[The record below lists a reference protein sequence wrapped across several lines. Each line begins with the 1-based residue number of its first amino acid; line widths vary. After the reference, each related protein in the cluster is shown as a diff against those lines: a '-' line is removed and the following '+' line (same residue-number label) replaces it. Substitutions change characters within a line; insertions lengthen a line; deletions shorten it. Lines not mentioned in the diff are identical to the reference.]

1 MELASAPSHQREGNV
16 ALNWGLTPVYTRIL
30 RRVCE
35 PLADLEDDLHKTHNS
50 ASATDGLSATS
61 FIEYPKYKPFIN
73 SDLLRSPQK
82 PVIPYPESNSKAI
95 FSALKNLQEKIH
107 RLELERLQAE
117 ENVKHLSRETADYK
131 KVLSEQMQH
140 KEHDKTEVSKKNQEL
155 ASQLAAAESRCSLLE
170 KQLDYMRQMIQHA
183 ENEKSHVLEKQG
195 SLERDRLLDQSHVQS
210 KLEKLDMLE
219 KEYSRLTTMQSIA
232 EKKMKELE
240 QKLQEEE
247 HARKLVQ
254 EKAAELQTGLETNR
268 LLIQAASP
276 LLSPKARRP
285 RKKTEQPEKKCALT
299 SRLTAQPHYRLCLGD
314 VPFVAGK
321 STSPSHSVGAN
332 VQHVLHLM
340 KQHTKALCNSR
351 VVNDIPLAKP
361 ISTQPASRSR
371 KSFLPKESSSS
382 QEELSE
388 VLLTLQDEF
397 GQMSFDH
404 QQLSQLVQEAPTIA
418 VREDLER
425 ELEALVG
432 KMEAKADQISK
443 VRRHWLQ
450 LERLKRESKSKK
462 TSGKQV
468 KDSRFPV
475 SEVKVTTTVTTKGK
489 NAGPI
494 KVKPGE
500 KSRKNLQL
508 LRDMQTLQTS
518 LQKDDIS
525 WD

>member
-1 MELASAPSHQREGNV
+1 
-16 ALNWGLTPVYTRIL
+16 
-30 RRVCE
+30 
-35 PLADLEDDLHKTHNS
+35 DLHKTLNS
-50 ASATDGLSATS
+50 TSATDGLSATS

-73 SDLLRSPQK
+73 SDLLHSPQK
-82 PVIPYPESNSKAI
+82 PVIPYPESNSRAI

-140 KEHDKTEVSKKNQEL
+140 KEHVKTEVSKKNQEL

-170 KQLDYMRQMIQHA
+170 KQLDYMRKMIQHA
-183 ENEKSHVLEKQG
+183 ENEKSDLLERQG
-195 SLERDRLLDQSHVQS
+195 SVERDWLLDPSHVQS

-219 KEYSRLTTMQSIA
+219 KEYSRLTMMQSVA

-240 QKLQEEE
+240 HKLQEEE

-276 LLSPKARRP
+276 LLSPKARKL
-285 RKKTEQPEKKCALT
+285 RKKPKQPEKKCSLP
-299 SRLTAQPHYRLCLGD
+299 SHLRVQPHYRLCLGD

-351 VVNDIPLAKP
+351 VVNDVPLAKP
-361 ISTQPASRSR
+361 VNTGHPSSKSR
-371 KSFLPKESSSS
+371 KSSMPKESSSS

-404 QQLSQLVQEAPTIA
+404 QQLSKLVQEAPTMA

-443 VRRHWLQ
+443 VQRHRLQ
-450 LERLKRESKSKK
+450 LEQLKRECKSKK
-462 TSGKQV
+462 TSAKQI
-468 KDSRFPV
+468 KANSQFPV

-508 LRDMQTLQTS
+508 LRDMQTIQTS

-525 WD
+525 WDY

>member
-1 MELASAPSHQREGNV
+1 MSIKRGAARVPYLKGTWASAGSLTADMAAAAHGHQR
-16 ALNWGLTPVYTRIL
+16 T
-30 RRVCE
+30 
-35 PLADLEDDLHKTHNS
+35 DDLHKAHNS
-50 ASATDGLSATS
+50 TSVTDGLSATS
-61 FIEYPKYKPFIN
+61 FIEYPNYKPFIN
-73 SDLLRSPQK
+73 SDLQRSPWK
-82 PVIPYPESNSKAI
+82 PVIPYPESHSRAI

-107 RLELERLQAE
+107 RLELERFQAE

-131 KVLSEQMQH
+131 KVLSEQMEH

-170 KQLDYMRQMIQHA
+170 KQLDYMRKMIQHA
-183 ENEKSHVLEKQG
+183 ENEKSHLLEKQ
-195 SLERDRLLDQSHVQS
+195 
-210 KLEKLDMLE
+210 
-219 KEYSRLTTMQSIA
+219 
-232 EKKMKELE
+232 KKMKELE
-240 QKLQEEE
+240 QKLWEEE

-276 LLSPKARRP
+276 LLSPKARQP
-285 RKKTEQPEKKCALT
+285 RKKAKQTEKKCPVG
-299 SRLTAQPHYRLCLGD
+299 SRSTVQPHYRLCLGD

-321 STSPSHSVGAN
+321 STSPSHSVAAN

-340 KQHTKALCNSR
+340 KQHTKALCNR
-351 VVNDIPLAKP
+351 HVVNDTPLAKP
-361 ISTQPASRSR
+361 ISTARPASKSR
-371 KSFLPKESSSS
+371 RPSLPMESSSS

-404 QQLSQLVQEAPTIA
+404 QQLSKLIQEAPTTA
-418 VREDLER
+418 VKEDLER

-443 VRRHWLQ
+443 VQRHRLQ
-450 LERLKRESKSKK
+450 LERLKRECKSKK
-462 TSGKQV
+462 TSAKPM

-508 LRDMQTLQTS
+508 LRDMQTIQTS

-525 WD
+525 WDY

>member
-1 MELASAPSHQREGNV
+1 MAAARGPQR
-16 ALNWGLTPVYTRIL
+16 T
-30 RRVCE
+30 
-35 PLADLEDDLHKTHNS
+35 DDLHKTYNS

-73 SDLLRSPQK
+73 SDLLRSPRK
-82 PVIPYPESNSKAI
+82 PVIPYPESNSRAI

-170 KQLDYMRQMIQHA
+170 KQLDYMRKMIQHA
-183 ENEKSHVLEKQG
+183 ENEKSHLLEKQ
-195 SLERDRLLDQSHVQS
+195 
-210 KLEKLDMLE
+210 
-219 KEYSRLTTMQSIA
+219 
-232 EKKMKELE
+232 KKMKELE

-254 EKAAELQTGLETNR
+254 EKAAE
-268 LLIQAASP
+268 
-276 LLSPKARRP
+276 
-285 RKKTEQPEKKCALT
+285 KCSTSHLT
-299 SRLTAQPHYRLCLGD
+299 TQPHYRLCLGD

-351 VVNDIPLAKP
+351 VVNDTPLAKP
-361 ISTQPASRSR
+361 IGTGHPASKSR
-371 KSFLPKESSSS
+371 KSSLPKDSSSS

-404 QQLSQLVQEAPTIA
+404 QQLSKLVQEAPTIA

-443 VRRHWLQ
+443 VRRHRLQ
-450 LERLKRESKSKK
+450 LERLKRECKSRK
-462 TSGKQV
+462 TSAKQV

-508 LRDMQTLQTS
+508 LRDMQTIQTS
-518 LQKDDIS
+518 LQKDDVS
-525 WD
+525 WDY

>member
-1 MELASAPSHQREGNV
+1 M
-16 ALNWGLTPVYTRIL
+16 
-30 RRVCE
+30 
-35 PLADLEDDLHKTHNS
+35 
-50 ASATDGLSATS
+50 SATDGLSATS

-73 SDLLRSPQK
+73 SDLLRSPRK
-82 PVIPYPESNSKAI
+82 PVIPYPESNSRAI
-95 FSALKNLQEKIH
+95 FSALKNLQEKIR

-117 ENVKHLSRETADYK
+117 ENVKHLSRETAGYK

-140 KEHDKTEVSKKNQEL
+140 KEHVKTEVSKKNQEL

-170 KQLDYMRQMIQHA
+170 KQLDYMRKMIQHA
-183 ENEKSHVLEKQG
+183 ENEKSHLLEKQG

-219 KEYSRLTTMQSIA
+219 KEYSRLTMMQSLA

-276 LLSPKARRP
+276 LLSPKARKF
-285 RKKTEQPEKKCALT
+285 RKPKQPEKCAVRG
-299 SRLTAQPHYRLCLGD
+299 RLAAQPHYRLCLGD

-351 VVNDIPLAKP
+351 VVNDTPLAKP
-361 ISTQPASRSR
+361 ISTGHPASKSR
-371 KSFLPKESSSS
+371 KSAMPKESSSS

-404 QQLSQLVQEAPTIA
+404 QQLSKLVQEAPTIA

-432 KMEAKADQISK
+432 RMEAKADQISK
-443 VRRHWLQ
+443 VQRHRLQ
-450 LERLKRESKSKK
+450 LERLKRECKSEK
-462 TSGKQV
+462 TSAKQRQE
-468 KDSRFPV
+468 SRFPA
-475 SEVKVTTTVTTKGK
+475 SEVKVTTTVTTKGRK
-489 NAGPI
+489 AGPI

-508 LRDMQTLQTS
+508 LRDMQTIQTS
-518 LQKDDIS
+518 LQRDDIS
-525 WD
+525 WDY

>member
-1 MELASAPSHQREGNV
+1 MAAAARGQQRTGD
-16 ALNWGLTPVYTRIL
+16 LCKTP
-30 RRVCE
+30 
-35 PLADLEDDLHKTHNS
+35 KS
-50 ASATDGLSATS
+50 ASATDRLSAAS
-61 FIEYPKYKPFIN
+61 YLDYPKHKPFIN

-82 PVIPYPESNSKAI
+82 PVVPYPESNSRAI
-95 FSALKNLQEKIH
+95 FSALRNLQEKIR

-140 KEHDKTEVSKKNQEL
+140 RERDRTEVSKKNQEL
-155 ASQLAAAESRCSLLE
+155 ASQLAAAESRYSLLE
-170 KQLDYMRQMIQHA
+170 KQLDYMRKMIQHA
-183 ENEKSHVLEKQG
+183 EREKTQLLEKQD
-195 SLERDRLLDQSHVQS
+195 SLERERLDQSHVQL

-240 QKLQEEE
+240 LKLQEEE

-276 LLSPKARRP
+276 LLSPKARKP
-285 RKKTEQPEKKCALT
+285 RKKTKQPE
-299 SRLTAQPHYRLCLGD
+299 
-314 VPFVAGK
+314 K

-340 KQHTKALCNSR
+340 KHHTKALCNSR
-351 VVNDIPLAKP
+351 VVNDTPLAKS
-361 ISTQPASRSR
+361 ISAGRPASRSR
-371 KSFLPKESSSS
+371 KPPLPKNYSSS

-404 QQLSQLVQEAPTIA
+404 QQLSKLVQEAPTIA

-450 LERLKRESKSKK
+450 LERLKRECKSKK
-462 TSGKQV
+462 ASAKHK
-468 KDSRFPV
+468 KDSKFPV

-489 NAGPI
+489 DAGPI

-508 LRDMQTLQTS
+508 LRDMQTIQTS

-525 WD
+525 WDY

>member
-1 MELASAPSHQREGNV
+1 MAAARGPQR
-16 ALNWGLTPVYTRIL
+16 T
-30 RRVCE
+30 
-35 PLADLEDDLHKTHNS
+35 DDLHKTYNS
-50 ASATDGLSATS
+50 ASAIDGLSATS

-73 SDLLRSPQK
+73 SDLLRSPRK
-82 PVIPYPESNSKAI
+82 PVIPYPESNS
-95 FSALKNLQEKIH
+95 
-107 RLELERLQAE
+107 R
-117 ENVKHLSRETADYK
+117 
-131 KVLSEQMQH
+131 
-140 KEHDKTEVSKKNQEL
+140 EL

-170 KQLDYMRQMIQHA
+170 KQLDYMRKMIQHA
-183 ENEKSHVLEKQG
+183 ENEKSHLLEKQG

-276 LLSPKARRP
+276 LLSPKTRKP
-285 RKKTEQPEKKCALT
+285 RKKTKQPEKKCSTSHLT
-299 SRLTAQPHYRLCLGD
+299 TQPHYRLCLGD

-351 VVNDIPLAKP
+351 VVNDTPLAKP
-361 ISTQPASRSR
+361 IGTGHPASKSR
-371 KSFLPKESSSS
+371 KSSLPKDSSSS

-404 QQLSQLVQEAPTIA
+404 QQLSKLVQEAPTIA

-443 VRRHWLQ
+443 VRRHRLQ
-450 LERLKRESKSKK
+450 LERLKRECKSRK
-462 TSGKQV
+462 TSAKQV

-508 LRDMQTLQTS
+508 LRDMQTIQTS
-518 LQKDDIS
+518 LQKDDVS
-525 WD
+525 WDY

>member
-1 MELASAPSHQREGNV
+1 WERH
-16 ALNWGLTPVYTRIL
+16 
-30 RRVCE
+30 
-35 PLADLEDDLHKTHNS
+35 
-50 ASATDGLSATS
+50 
-61 FIEYPKYKPFIN
+61 FISDSVLYKPFIN
-73 SDLLRSPQK
+73 SDLLRSPRK
-82 PVIPYPESNSKAI
+82 PVIPYPESNSRAI

-170 KQLDYMRQMIQHA
+170 KQLDYMRKMIQHA
-183 ENEKSHVLEKQG
+183 ENEKSHLLEKQG

-254 EKAAELQTGLETNR
+254 EKAAEVTNR
-268 LLIQAASP
+268 KFLMYCVIFDKHSSLFFF
-276 LLSPKARRP
+276 LSF
-285 RKKTEQPEKKCALT
+285 QKCSTSHLT
-299 SRLTAQPHYRLCLGD
+299 TQPHYRLCLGD

-351 VVNDIPLAKP
+351 VVNDTPLVKP
-361 ISTQPASRSR
+361 IGTGHPASKSR
-371 KSFLPKESSSS
+371 KSSLPKDSSSS

-404 QQLSQLVQEAPTIA
+404 QQLSKLVQEAPTIA

-443 VRRHWLQ
+443 VRSQQCALTAQKANRVLG
-450 LERLKRESKSKK
+450 L
-462 TSGKQV
+462 
-468 KDSRFPV
+468 
-475 SEVKVTTTVTTKGK
+475 TTTVTTKGK

-508 LRDMQTLQTS
+508 LRDMQTIQTS
-518 LQKDDIS
+518 LQKDDVS
-525 WD
+525 WDY

>member
-1 MELASAPSHQREGNV
+1 MSTKDAGSSSFHRF
-16 ALNWGLTPVYTRIL
+16 PVM
-30 RRVCE
+30 
-35 PLADLEDDLHKTHNS
+35 S
-50 ASATDGLSATS
+50 
-61 FIEYPKYKPFIN
+61 
-73 SDLLRSPQK
+73 
-82 PVIPYPESNSKAI
+82 I
-95 FSALKNLQEKIH
+95 FSALRNLQEKIH

-117 ENVKHLSRETADYK
+117 ENVKHLSKETADYK

-140 KEHDKTEVSKKNQEL
+140 REHDRTEVSRKNQEL

-170 KQLDYMRQMIQHA
+170 KQLDYMRRMIQHA
-183 ENEKSHVLEKQG
+183 EREKTQLLEKQD
-195 SLERDRLLDQSHVQS
+195 SLERERLDQSHVQS

-219 KEYSRLTTMQSIA
+219 KEYSRLTTMQSLA

-276 LLSPKARRP
+276 LLSPKARKP
-285 RKKTEQPEKKCALT
+285 RKKTKQPEKKCSLT
-299 SRLTAQPHYRLCLGD
+299 SHLTTQPHYRLCLGD

-340 KQHTKALCNSR
+340 KHHTKALCNSR
-351 VVNDIPLAKP
+351 VVNDTPLAKP
-361 ISTQPASRSR
+361 ISAGPASRSR
-371 KSFLPKESSSS
+371 KPPLPKDYSSS

-404 QQLSQLVQEAPTIA
+404 QQLSKLVQEAPTIA

-443 VRRHWLQ
+443 VRKHWLQ
-450 LERLKRESKSKK
+450 LERLKREGKSKK
-462 TSGKQV
+462 TSAKQK

-475 SEVKVTTTVTTKGK
+475 SKVKVTTTVTTKGK
-489 NAGPI
+489 DAGPI

-508 LRDMQTLQTS
+508 LRDMQTIQTS

-525 WD
+525 WDY

>member
-1 MELASAPSHQREGNV
+1 MAGGWNQMS
-16 ALNWGLTPVYTRIL
+16 
-30 RRVCE
+30 CK
-35 PLADLEDDLHKTHNS
+35 DDLHETQNS
-50 ASATDGLSATS
+50 ASATDELSATS
-61 FIEYPKYKPFIN
+61 FIEYPKNKPFIN
-73 SDLLRSPQK
+73 SDLLRSPRK
-82 PVIPYPESNSKAI
+82 PVIPYPESNSRAI
-95 FSALKNLQEKIH
+95 FSALKNLQEKIS

-131 KVLSEQMQH
+131 NVLSEQMQH
-140 KEHDKTEVSKKNQEL
+140 KERDKTEVSKKNQEL

-170 KQLDYMRQMIQHA
+170 KQLDYMRKMIQHA
-183 ENEKSHVLEKQG
+183 ENEKSHLLEKQG
-195 SLERDRLLDQSHVQS
+195 SLERDRLLDHSHVQS

-276 LLSPKARRP
+276 LLSPKP
-285 RKKTEQPEKKCALT
+285 RKPRKTKQPEKKCSLT
-299 SRLTAQPHYRLCLGD
+299 SRLAAQPHYRLCLGD

-351 VVNDIPLAKP
+351 VVNDTPLAKP
-361 ISTQPASRSR
+361 ISASHPASKSR
-371 KSFLPKESSSS
+371 KSSLPKDSSSS

-404 QQLSQLVQEAPTIA
+404 QQLSKLVQEAPTVA

-425 ELEALVG
+425 ELEALVE

-443 VRRHWLQ
+443 VRRHRLQ

-462 TSGKQV
+462 TSAKQI
-468 KDSRFPV
+468 KDGRFPV

-508 LRDMQTLQTS
+508 LRDMQTIQTS

-525 WD
+525 WDY

>member
-1 MELASAPSHQREGNV
+1 MAAAAAGGDHQR
-16 ALNWGLTPVYTRIL
+16 TSDL
-30 RRVCE
+30 R
-35 PLADLEDDLHKTHNS
+35 KIYKS

-61 FIEYPKYKPFIN
+61 FIDYPKYKPFIN
-73 SDLLRSPQK
+73 SDLLRSPRK
-82 PVIPYPESNSKAI
+82 PVIPYPESNSRAI
-95 FSALKNLQEKIH
+95 FSALKNLQEKIR

-131 KVLSEQMQH
+131 KVLTEQMQH
-140 KEHDKTEVSKKNQEL
+140 KERDKTEASKKNREL

-170 KQLDYMRQMIQHA
+170 KQLDYMRKMIQHA
-183 ENEKSHVLEKQG
+183 ENEKTHLLEKQG
-195 SLERDRLLDQSHVQS
+195 TLERDRLLDQSHVQS

-219 KEYSRLTTMQSIA
+219 KEYTRLTTMQSLA

-268 LLIQAASP
+268 MLIQAASP
-276 LLSPKARRP
+276 SLSPKARRP
-285 RKKTEQPEKKCALT
+285 RKKTKQP
-299 SRLTAQPHYRLCLGD
+299 D
-314 VPFVAGK
+314 K

-340 KQHTKALCNSR
+340 KQHTKALCNNR
-351 VVNDIPLAKP
+351 VVNDTPLAKS
-361 ISTQPASRSR
+361 ISGVHPASKSRRS
-371 KSFLPKESSSS
+371 SLPKDSSSS

-404 QQLSQLVQEAPTIA
+404 QQLAKLIQEAPTVA

-425 ELEALVG
+425 DLEALVG
-432 KMEAKADQISK
+432 RMEAKADQINK
-443 VRRHWLQ
+443 VRRHRAR
-450 LERLKRESKSKK
+450 LERLKRECKSKN
-462 TSGKQV
+462 TSAKQI

-489 NAGPI
+489 DAGPI

-508 LRDMQTLQTS
+508 LRDMQTIQTS
-518 LQKDDIS
+518 LQKDDIT
-525 WD
+525 WDY

>member
-1 MELASAPSHQREGNV
+1 
-16 ALNWGLTPVYTRIL
+16 
-30 RRVCE
+30 
-35 PLADLEDDLHKTHNS
+35 DLHKSHNS
-50 ASATDGLSATS
+50 ESVTDGLSATS
-61 FIEYPKYKPFIN
+61 FMEYPKYKPFIN
-73 SDLLRSPQK
+73 SDLQRSPWK

-107 RLELERLQAE
+107 RLELERFQAE

-155 ASQLAAAESRCSLLE
+155 TSQLAAAEARCSLLE
-170 KQLDYMRQMIQHA
+170 KQLDYMRRMIQHA
-183 ENEKSHVLEKQG
+183 EKEKSLLLEKQG

-268 LLIQAASP
+268 LLIKAASP
-276 LLSPKARRP
+276 LLSPRARQP
-285 RKKTEQPEKKCALT
+285 RKKAKQPEMKCSRRSHLT
-299 SRLTAQPHYRLCLGD
+299 VQPHYRLCLGD

-340 KQHTKALCNSR
+340 KQHTKALCNSH
-351 VVNDIPLAKP
+351 VVNDTPLAKP
-361 ISTQPASRSR
+361 ISTGHPGGKSR
-371 KSFLPKESSSS
+371 KPSLPKDSSSS

-404 QQLSQLVQEAPTIA
+404 QQLSKLVEEAPTAA

-443 VRRHWLQ
+443 VRRHRLQ

-462 TSGKQV
+462 TSAKQT

-508 LRDMQTLQTS
+508 LRDMQTIQTS

-525 WD
+525 WDY

>member
-1 MELASAPSHQREGNV
+1 
-16 ALNWGLTPVYTRIL
+16 
-30 RRVCE
+30 
-35 PLADLEDDLHKTHNS
+35 DLHKSHNS

-61 FIEYPKYKPFIN
+61 FIEYPKHKPFIN
-73 SDLLRSPQK
+73 SDLLRPTQK
-82 PVIPYPESNSKAI
+82 PVVPYPESNSRAI

-131 KVLSEQMQH
+131 KVLSEQMRH
-140 KEHDKTEVSKKNQEL
+140 KEQHKTEVSERNREL

-170 KQLDYMRQMIQHA
+170 KQLEYMRTMIQHA
-183 ENEKSHVLEKQG
+183 ESEKSHVLERQD
-195 SLERDRLLDQSHVQS
+195 SLERDRLPDRSHVQS

-219 KEYSRLTTMQSIA
+219 KEYSRLTVMQAVA

-276 LLSPKARRP
+276 LLSPKARKP
-285 RKKTEQPEKKCALT
+285 RKKTKQPEKNCALPG
-299 SRLTAQPHYRLCLGD
+299 RVCAQPHYRLCLGD

-321 STSPSHSVGAN
+321 STGPSHSVGAN

-340 KQHTKALCNSR
+340 KQHTRALCNSR
-351 VVNDIPLAKP
+351 VVTDVPLAKP
-361 ISTQPASRSR
+361 GGAAHPAGRSR
-371 KSFLPKESSSS
+371 KASAPKESSSS

-404 QQLSQLVQEAPTIA
+404 QQLSKLVQEAPTTA

-443 VRRHWLQ
+443 VRRHRLQ
-450 LERLKRESKSKK
+450 LEKLKRECKSRKASARQMK
-462 TSGKQV
+462 E
-468 KDSRFPV
+468 SRCPV
-475 SEVKVTTTVTTKGK
+475 SEVQVTTTVTTKGK
-489 NAGPI
+489 SAGPI

-508 LRDMQTLQTS
+508 LRDMQTIQTS

-525 WD
+525 WDY

>member
-1 MELASAPSHQREGNV
+1 MAAARGQQRMGDPCEALKSASAP
-16 ALNWGLTPVYTRIL
+16 
-30 RRVCE
+30 
-35 PLADLEDDLHKTHNS
+35 
-50 ASATDGLSATS
+50 DGLSAAS
-61 FIEYPKYKPFIN
+61 YLDYPKHKPFIN
-73 SDLLRSPQK
+73 SDLLRSPRK
-82 PVIPYPESNSKAI
+82 PVIPYPESNSRAI
-95 FSALKNLQEKIH
+95 FSALRNLQEKIR

-140 KEHDKTEVSKKNQEL
+140 REHDRTEVSKKNQEL
-155 ASQLAAAESRCSLLE
+155 TSQLAAAESRCSLLE
-170 KQLDYMRQMIQHA
+170 KQLDYMRNMIQNA
-183 ENEKSHVLEKQG
+183 EQEKMQLLEKQD
-195 SLERDRLLDQSHVQS
+195 SLERERLDQSHVQL

-219 KEYSRLTTMQSIA
+219 KEYSRLNTMQSIA
-232 EKKMKELE
+232 ENKMKELE

-276 LLSPKARRP
+276 LLSPKARKP
-285 RKKTEQPEKKCALT
+285 RKKTKQPEKKCSLT
-299 SRLTAQPHYRLCLGD
+299 SHLTTQPHYRLCLGD

-340 KQHTKALCNSR
+340 KHHTKALCNSR
-351 VVNDIPLAKP
+351 VVNDTPLAKS
-361 ISTQPASRSR
+361 ISAGCPGSRSR
-371 KSFLPKESSSS
+371 KPSLPKDSSSS

-404 QQLSQLVQEAPTIA
+404 QQLSKLVQESSTIA

-432 KMEAKADQISK
+432 RMEAKADQISK

-450 LERLKRESKSKK
+450 LERLKRECKSKK
-462 TSGKQV
+462 ASAKQK
-468 KDSRFPV
+468 KDSKFPV

-489 NAGPI
+489 DAGPI
-494 KVKPGE
+494 KMKPGE

-508 LRDMQTLQTS
+508 LRDMQTIQTS

-525 WD
+525 WDY